1 MTRIYIRCPECGSRD
16 IWQKFTCS
24 LPVND
29 EIDGKPINWS
39 EELWMTWSEGEYGS
53 ECTCGDCG
61 HKFTSEF
68 VARGKE

>member
-1 MTRIYIRCPECGSRD
+1 
-16 IWQKFTCS
+16 
-24 LPVND
+24 VND